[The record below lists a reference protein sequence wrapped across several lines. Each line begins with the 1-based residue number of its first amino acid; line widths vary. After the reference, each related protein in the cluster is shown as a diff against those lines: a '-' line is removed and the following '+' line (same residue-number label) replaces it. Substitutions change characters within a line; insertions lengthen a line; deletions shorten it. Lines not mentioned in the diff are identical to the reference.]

1 MSMACLNMYNNE
13 HSMNPRISFSN
24 DFADTQQA
32 AKQENKY
39 REAPVSADFEFSVRN
54 YNMKPA
60 DEIFFKGMLVPLK
73 DNSGRKMTLREE
85 LLVGDEEEVLP
96 RVPKIS
102 GWWKERLGL
111 RKGHIVSK
119 KGDRNVLEEVVEEP
133 RPAFADDEDTV
144 TVGKTIQELLLEGG
158 LNCRETGI

>member
-1 MSMACLNMYNNE
+1 MACLNMYNNDQ
-13 HSMNPRISFSN
+13 SMDPRISFSN

-54 YNMKPA
+54 YSMTPA
-60 DEIFFKGMLVPLK
+60 DEIFFKGMLVPSK

-85 LLVGDEEEVLP
+85 LLVDDDDEYEDALP

-102 GWWKERLGL
+102 GWWTERLRL
-111 RKGHIVSK
+111 KKGRIVAK
-119 KGDRNVLEEVVEEP
+119 KGDSNVLEEVVEEP
-133 RPAFADDEDTV
+133 RPAFVNDKKAI
-144 TVGKTIQELLLEGG
+144 TVGTTIQVRFSILFQE
-158 LNCRETGI
+158 IVV